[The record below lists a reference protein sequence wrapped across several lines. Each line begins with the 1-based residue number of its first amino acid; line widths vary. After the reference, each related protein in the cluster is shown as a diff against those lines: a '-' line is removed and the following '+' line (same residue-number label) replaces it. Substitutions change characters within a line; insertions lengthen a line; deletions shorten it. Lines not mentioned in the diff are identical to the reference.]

1 AEYNME
7 FEQIVKRLD
16 FLEKQQRESKETL
29 GALSERLTS
38 FEASVNV
45 VSKQI
50 KTISKQ
56 VTDITP
62 ATKRVEQFETMLT
75 KQRNDIVKLIEE
87 NEKARTKADKDA
99 DKRVQAEFTEINKAV
114 TQLITTTDLTDIKKQ
129 IKLRT
134 DEIQRVL
141 NNVSDLKTRVEDAKR
156 SNEDVQH
163 ALKASEE
170 TRRNDLKRVA
180 DVQGELTSLRKRIDE
195 NREKTTITADSIRN
209 VENRFTE
216 LIASELERKQAQTAF
231 LEQQAIAQ
239 IDRDRAWK
247 EWKEKYEAF
256 QKEAESLDTHVQK
269 LDEALRG
276 AKKAQETYL
285 ELNTKLERRI
295 SEVTEMQRL
304 AEDRLRQEW
313 VSFKADDQKRWTGY
327 SLSSEEAFRD
337 IRKEVQ
343 KYEERLTTLNDAA
356 QVLQDQMHQTAD
368 TTEKQLQEMMNVVHE
383 WMTSYQRIMGHGKK
397 TGKK

>member
-1 AEYNME
+1 ME

-16 FLEKQQRESKETL
+16 FLEKQQRDNKETL
-29 GALSERLTS
+29 GALSERLAS